1 MSQQE
6 PLLELYREHS
16 DKEKL
21 AWVIRD
27 YNLLQKSFHRIQR
40 ENNNLKVRNEKLSKK
55 IKEDDLQYPS
65 KINGQTTVSVKGYC
79 VEVSKKILE
88 GRPYSP
94 MIAVLLRRLE
104 QSKNMFEKYY

>member
-6 PLLELYREHS
+6 PLLELYREFS

-21 AWVIRD
+21 GWIIRD
-27 YNLLQKSFHRIQR
+27 FNLLKKRFSRLQR

-65 KINGQTTVSVKGYC
+65 KLSGQTTVSVKAYFKLRERYKQMEERFW
-79 VEVSKKILE
+79 EVNQELNKLKGESTC
-88 GRPYSP
+88 
-94 MIAVLLRRLE
+94 
-104 QSKNMFEKYY
+104 EKL